1 MCAGENS
8 KLSYYIEYGGIA
20 LAVLVAM
27 LVAVVIAGVIG
38 IYCLQL
44 KKRKRTG

>member
-8 KLSYYIEYGGIA
+8 KLSYIEYGGIA

-44 KKRKRTG
+44 KKRKRAG